1 MVTFLFVSDNKGD
14 WVRRSW
20 DLRVEGA
27 GRGTEGERRLDHWVG
42 ASGGPGGQGAVSEGG
57 GALTPA
63 QRKDGLM
70 EGLLKE
76 RPPHSMWTELATD
89 AGMAGGIPAEETLC
103 VPEQT
108 L

>member
-1 MVTFLFVSDNKGD
+1 MK
-14 WVRRSW
+14 
-20 DLRVEGA
+20 
-27 GRGTEGERRLDHWVG
+27 EGELLPQPRG
-42 ASGGPGGQGAVSEGG
+42 
-57 GALTPA
+57 
-63 QRKDGLM
+63 RKDGLM

-103 VPEQT
+103 APEQT

>member
-1 MVTFLFVSDNKGD
+1 MQG
-14 WVRRSW
+14 
-20 DLRVEGA
+20 EGQ
-27 GRGTEGERRLDHWVG
+27 RERDGWTTG
-42 ASGGPGGQGAVSEGG
+42 WGPQGGQGAVSEGG